1 MGHFRPLF
9 LYFCLFY
16 LNVQLADK
24 ICRCWYSNRRSQ
36 VLKATTRPTEPPP
49 VPDWP
54 AMLSRQHIVS
64 WFVTILSNEA
74 ATTFSFQNAV
84 ASSEE
89 EAKKAAKKPSSSK
102 TARAPEVSNPTPLE
116 FELSSR
122 HFLEFVRFEK
132 KWTWQ
137 LLFAKISRLTL
148 LRFHHVVGG
157 STGPGFSLMRFDLHE
172 KKNGKNDTTFIRNK
186 CCHLTEP
193 HWIIMNVFLSPKSW
207 KMPRCFRFIWDL
219 VARLLNAGFRLYK
232 EPAVVELLLHSSE

>member
-1 MGHFRPLF
+1 MYNRQIKFADAGIQTADLWCWKRPLD
-9 LYFCLFY
+9 
-16 LNVQLADK
+16 QLSHYQ
-24 ICRCWYSNRRSQ
+24 CPSGLPCY
-36 VLKATTRPTEPPP
+36 
-49 VPDWP
+49 
-54 AMLSRQHIVS
+54 VS

-116 FELSSR
+116 FDLSSA

-132 KWTWQ
+132 NWTWQ

-157 STGPGFSLMRFDLHE
+157 STGPDFSLMRFDLHE
-172 KKNGKNDTTFIRNK
+172 KKLNGKNDTSFIRNK

-193 HWIIMNVFLSPKSW
+193 HWIIMNVFLSLKSW

-219 VARLLNAGFRLYK
+219 VARLLNAGIG
-232 EPAVVELLLHSSE
+232 EN